1 MPSYLALDLGASSG
15 RAVLGTLAAGRME
28 VRELHRF
35 ATPLVTDAAGHL
47 VWDLGAL
54 EAECREGL
62 RRALADAP
70 DLRSVSV
77 DAWGVDYVP
86 LAEDGAPLRPPFAY
100 RDRRHD
106 GQMEASFARMPRRAQ
121 YGHAGI
127 QFLPFNTVY
136 QVLADPPGERA
147 RTATRLFVADWLNH
161 RLGGEAVAEETMA
174 STSGALDVRTRHWSD
189 PLLAGVGLETPAEAH
204 GWPRLVPPG
213 TVTGQTPEGVAVV
226 ATCSHDTAAA
236 VAAVPADPG
245 TRWAFLSLGTWGL
258 IGVERAEP
266 VLTDAAC
273 DASFTNEAGL
283 DGTVR
288 FLKNT
293 SGLFLLEEAVRGWT
307 SEGRFGGYDA
317 LLADAAASTFD
328 ATVDLDHPTLAT
340 PGPVAPR
347 LAALLNA
354 GPDRVPDPVRVEGL
368 LPGDVARCL
377 LRSLAAALAR
387 HFGTLAALTGTRPD
401 VLHVV
406 GGGAR
411 NALLCGWIAEACGV
425 PLVAGPVE
433 ATALGNLLVQA
444 RTLGDLSPGTTVR
457 TVARASSAL
466 AAFDPAS
473 TP

>member
-15 RAVLGTLAAGRME
+15 RAVLGTLAHGRME
-28 VRELHRF
+28 LRELHRF

-47 VWDLGAL
+47 VWDLARI

-62 RRALADAP
+62 RRALAEAP
-70 DLRSVSV
+70 ELRSVSV

-86 LAEDGAPLRPPFAY
+86 IGADGAPLRPPFAY

-106 GQMEASFARMPRRAQ
+106 GQMDASFARMPRRAQ
-121 YGHAGI
+121 YEHTGI
-127 QFLPFNTVY
+127 QFMPFNTVY
-136 QVLADPPGERA
+136 QVLADPPEERA
-147 RTATRLFVADWLNH
+147 RTATRLFVADYLNH
-161 RLGGEAVAEETMA
+161 RLGGDAVAEVTMA
-174 STSGALDVRTRHWSD
+174 STSGALDVRTRRWSD
-189 PLLAGVGLETPAEAH
+189 ALLAGVGLETPAEAH

-226 ATCSHDTAAA
+226 ATCSHDTGAA
-236 VAAVPADPG
+236 VAAVPADPDA
-245 TRWAFLSLGTWGL
+245 RWAYLSLGTWGL
-258 IGVERAEP
+258 IGVERTEP

-273 DASFTNEAGL
+273 DASFTHEAGL
-283 DGTVR
+283 DGTIR

-307 SEGRFGGYDA
+307 AQGRFSGYDA
-317 LLADAAASTFD
+317 LLAAAEASTFD
-328 ATVDLDHPTLAT
+328 ATVDLDHPSLAT

-347 LAALLNA
+347 LAALLA
-354 GPDRVPDPVRVEGL
+354 VEGRAAPEA
-368 LPGDVARCL
+368 PGDVARCL

-387 HFGTLAALTGTRPD
+387 HFGTLAALTGTRPE

-411 NALLCGWIAEACGV
+411 NALLCRWIAEACGV
-425 PLVAGPVE
+425 PVVAGPVE

-457 TVARASSAL
+457 DLARASSAL
-466 AAFDPAS
+466 AHFSP
-473 TP
+473 